1 MEGLW
6 IFLPR
11 GEALR
16 RLTLGARGRTIGGM
30 ETVDVGIIGAGLAG
44 LATARQLE
52 GRGLSVAVLEA
63 RERVGGR
70 TLSQTVGR
78 GTFDLGG
85 QWIGPTQRRLH
96 GLARE
101 LGIGVFPT
109 FHRGVKRIEL
119 GGRVRSYRSSIPAL
133 SLLKLLE
140 LQRAIGR
147 LDRLTRTID
156 PAAPWSSP
164 RAAELDRLSLEAW
177 KRRNILS
184 RDVREMLDLALR
196 SFLSIEPSEISMLH
210 LLAYAAS
217 AGGLLQLIEVEGAA
231 QEGRFVDGAQA
242 LSTGL
247 RARIAG
253 EVRLGAPA
261 RRVEVVDGG
270 VTIRGEWGALR
281 CDRVVVAVPPHLCD
295 RIAFEP
301 GLGHAREQLHLHSPI
316 GATIKVLIRYRSPFW
331 RDEGRSGES
340 LSTRAPF
347 CFTFDNSSHDGEQP
361 ALVAFITGDMAR
373 RFGDRSARERQ
384 AAIVE
389 GLVRIFG
396 PRARDVEG
404 IHEKNWGLDPWA
416 RGCPA
421 AFLSPGVLHT
431 CGPALRSPRGPV
443 HFAGTETARE
453 WNGYLEGALESAERV
468 CAELLGSG

>member
-1 MEGLW
+1 MK
-6 IFLPR
+6 
-11 GEALR
+11 
-16 RLTLGARGRTIGGM
+16 
-30 ETVDVGIIGAGLAG
+30 TVDVGIIGAGLAG

-52 GRGLSVAVLEA
+52 ARGLSVAVVEA

-70 TLSQTVGR
+70 TLTEPVGR

-96 GLARE
+96 ALAQE
-101 LGIGVFPT
+101 LGLSVFPT
-109 FHRGVKRIEL
+109 FHSGLKLLDL
-119 GGRVRSYRSSIPAL
+119 GRRVRTYKSTIPAL

-140 LQRAIGR
+140 LQRTIGR
-147 LDRLTRTID
+147 LDRLSRAID

-164 RAAELDRLSLEAW
+164 RAAELDGLSLEAW
-177 KRRNILS
+177 KRRHIRS
-184 RDVREMLDLALR
+184 RDVRAMLDLALR
-196 SFLSIEPSEISMLH
+196 SFLSIEASEISMLH
-210 LLAYAAS
+210 LLAYAGS
-217 AGGLLQLIEVEGAA
+217 AGGLLQLIEVEGGA
-231 QEGRFVDGAQA
+231 QEGRFVEGAQA
-242 LSTGL
+242 LSLGL
-247 RARIAG
+247 RERIAG
-253 EVRLGAPA
+253 DVRLGAPA
-261 RRVEVVDGG
+261 RKIEVAGGG
-270 VTIRGEWGALR
+270 VTIHGEWGSLR
-281 CDRVVVAVPPHLCD
+281 CGRVVLALPPHLCD

-301 GLGHAREQLHLHSPI
+301 GLSHAREQLQLHSPI
-316 GATIKVLIRYRSPFW
+316 GATIKVLIRYRAPFW

-347 CFTFDNSSHDGEQP
+347 CFTFDNSSHDGEQA

-373 RFGDRSARERQ
+373 RFGDRPASERQ
-384 AAIVE
+384 AAVVDA
-389 GLVRIFG
+389 LARIFG
-396 PRARDVEG
+396 PAAREVEG

-431 CGPALRSPRGPV
+431 CGPALRAPQGPI

-468 CAELLGSG
+468 CAEVLETAPASTAS